1 MGTQPREAVV
11 KLDLRSSVRST
22 PWDEPVSVPPATTL
36 RHVAQLLHACRIGAV
51 IVRAD
56 DDRDAGVVS
65 ERDIVAAVAD
75 GLDLDAVIAG
85 DVMTAGLVSV
95 DVGDPLAAVVDAMVT
110 HRVRHVGVTD
120 GDEVVGVLSVRD
132 LLGLLVTDPDDYRR
146 AP

>member
-1 MGTQPREAVV
+1 M

-56 DDRDAGVVS
+56 ADRDLDVGVVS

-75 GLDLDAVIAG
+75 GCDLDEVLAR
-85 DVMTAGLVSV
+85 DVMTPGLVSV
-95 DVGDPLAAVVDAMVT
+95 DVGDPLAAVVDAMMT

-132 LLGLLVTDPDDYRR
+132 LLGLLVADPDEYRR